1 MKMEEAV
8 PEMDKLIEVTL
19 IVDYVN
25 PLQGSQVRPALVEEK
40 FSFSHKECNRDLN
53 TLINMIC
60 QMKGIIRADDIRIVL
75 TPDFIVMD
83 IDCIENNDKIIMK
96 SINKVMP
103 LVHYR
108 EL

>member
-1 MKMEEAV
+1 
-8 PEMDKLIEVTL
+8 
-19 IVDYVN
+19 
-25 PLQGSQVRPALVEEK
+25 
-40 FSFSHKECNRDLN
+40 
-53 TLINMIC
+53 MIC